1 MLTVD
6 VKSELYQRS
15 LHSVGTLS
23 RLCTPRLFPM
33 VTMTNTID
41 MTISLPQDL
50 HEHLQRVARATGQS
64 LPELLVQILRGC
76 APPDWS
82 LAPAELQD
90 ELAALHSLDD
100 EELAQIAR
108 SERSAGEVT
117 RHEGLQEK
125 NVDRSLTAS
134 EQAELAALEAAAD
147 RFAWRKSHAAALL
160 RWRGLLPAPPSH
172 EV

>member
-1 MLTVD
+1 MFETAMSWPKGIITLTNTVE
-6 VKSELYQRS
+6 V
-15 LHSVGTLS
+15 TLS
-23 RLCTPRLFPM
+23 
-33 VTMTNTID
+33 
-41 MTISLPQDL
+41 LPEDL
-50 HEHLQRVARATGQS
+50 HEHLQRVARAAGQS
-64 LPELLVQILRGC
+64 LPELLVQILRGG

-82 LAPAELQD
+82 QAPAELQG
-90 ELAALHSLDD
+90 ELAALYSLDD
-100 EELAQIAR
+100 EELVQIAR

-147 RFAWRKSHAAALL
+147 RFAWRKSHAIALL
-160 RWRGLLPAPPSH
+160 RWRGLSPMPPSH

>member
-6 VKSELYQRS
+6 VKSKLYQRS

-64 LPELLVQILRGC
+64 LPELLVQILRGG

-90 ELAALHSLDD
+90 ELAALYSLDD
-100 EELAQIAR
+100 EELAQLAR

>member
-1 MLTVD
+1 MFETAMSWPKGIITLTNTVE
-6 VKSELYQRS
+6 V
-15 LHSVGTLS
+15 TLS
-23 RLCTPRLFPM
+23 
-33 VTMTNTID
+33 
-41 MTISLPQDL
+41 LPEDI
-50 HEHLQRVARATGQS
+50 HKHLQRVARAAGQS
-64 LPELLVQILRGC
+64 LPELLVQILRGG

-82 LAPAELQD
+82 QAPAELQG
-90 ELAALHSLDD
+90 ELAALYSLDD
-100 EELAQIAR
+100 EELVQIAR

-147 RFAWRKSHAAALL
+147 RFAWRKSHAIALL
-160 RWRGLLPAPPSH
+160 RWRGLSPMPPSH

>member
-1 MLTVD
+1 M
-6 VKSELYQRS
+6 
-15 LHSVGTLS
+15 
-23 RLCTPRLFPM
+23 P
-33 VTMTNTID
+33 MTNTVEV
-41 MTISLPQDL
+41 TLSLPQDL
-50 HEHLQRVARATGQS
+50 HEHLQRVAQAAGQS
-64 LPELLVQILRGC
+64 LPDLLVLILCGG

-82 LAPAELQD
+82 QAPAELQG
-90 ELAALHSLDD
+90 ELAALYSLDD

-147 RFAWRKSHAAALL
+147 RFAWRKSYAIALL
-160 RWRGLLPAPPSH
+160 RWRGRA
-172 EV
+172 